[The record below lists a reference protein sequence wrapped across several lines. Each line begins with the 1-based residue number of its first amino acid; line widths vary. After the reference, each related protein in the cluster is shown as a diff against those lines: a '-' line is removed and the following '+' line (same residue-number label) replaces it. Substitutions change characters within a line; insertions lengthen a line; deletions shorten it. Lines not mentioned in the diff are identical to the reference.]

1 MARLFVTGINL
12 NKNELQNARVQNLS
26 SAPSSPV
33 AGQIYFDTV
42 SNVLKFYDGS
52 NWVPAS
58 GSTEVIQDLI
68 GSSLV
73 GGVALTSTYDD
84 TAGTTTVD
92 LDNTAVTAGTYGS
105 TAAKTVSFTVDQQG
119 RLTAAS
125 EQNIQI
131 ATSQVTGLQEFI
143 EDSINTV
150 VAAGEGIDVTYDDT
164 ANTYTVSAE
173 DASTSNKGVA
183 SFNSDDF
190 NTTDGHVELE
200 DTVVK
205 TITTDSGALTPS
217 THGISILGG
226 EGVDVTHSGASIT
239 VAAEDASSS
248 NKGVASF
255 DSTDFTVTSG
265 NVILNAERVED
276 IVGNLVL
283 GGTGIDATYTDGAGT
298 LSIDIDSTVTTNS
311 GTQTLTNKTLGS
323 STSLSANLDAN
334 SNKIINLTT
343 PTASTDAAN
352 KAYVDS
358 VSQGLDVK
366 QSVRVSTT
374 ANVDL
379 STALEAGDVIDG
391 VTLVAGNRVLVK
403 HQTTGGD
410 NGLYVVQSSGAAAR
424 ADDANVSSE
433 VTAGF
438 FTFVEEGTLYGNTG
452 WVLTTDNPITLGTTP
467 LTFTQFSGTG
477 TFTAGSGLTLTGTE
491 FSVDVT
497 PSSTNASLTNT
508 GGAVEVKLNTADG
521 LEVTGNGVGINN
533 GAGLTFSSGAL
544 VFDTANGYGTRKLA
558 FNIGDGTA
566 TSYTV
571 NYGLA
576 TRDVTVQIF
585 ENATPYA
592 QVEADVE
599 HTDSNNLTVKFA
611 TAPTTDQYRVV
622 VVG

>member
-33 AGQIYFDTV
+33 AGQIYFDTTY
-42 SNVLKFYDGS
+42 SVLYFYNGAE
-52 NWVPAS
+52 WIPAS

-73 GGVALTSTYDD
+73 GGVGLTSTYND
-84 TAGTTTVD
+84 TSGSTTLD
-92 LDNTAVTAGTYGS
+92 LDNTAVTNGSYGA
-105 TAAKTVSFTVDQQG
+105 AAKTVSFTVDQQG

-125 EQNIQI
+125 DQNIQI
-131 ATSQVTGLQEFI
+131 GTSQVTGLQEFI
-143 EDSINTV
+143 EDSVNTV
-150 VAAGEGIDVTYDDT
+150 IVAGEGIDVAYDDT

-205 TITTDSGALTPS
+205 AITTDSGALTPS

-239 VAAEDASSS
+239 VAAEDATSS

-276 IVGNLVL
+276 IVSNLVL

-334 SNKIINLTT
+334 SNKIINLSA
-343 PTASTDAAN
+343 PTSSTDAAN

-374 ANVDL
+374 TNVDL
-379 STALEAGDVIDG
+379 STDLESGDVIDG
-391 VTLVAGNRVLVK
+391 VTLAAGNRVLVK
-403 HQTTGGD
+403 HQTTGAD
-410 NGLYVVQSSGAAAR
+410 NGLYVVQSSGAAVR
-424 ADDANVSSE
+424 ADDANISSE

-477 TFTAGSGLTLTGTE
+477 TFTAGSGLTLNGTE

-497 PSSTNASLTNT
+497 PSSTNASLINT
-508 GGAVEVKLNTADG
+508 GGAVEVKLNTSDG
-521 LEVTGNGVGINN
+521 LEVTANGVGINN
-533 GAGLTFSSGAL
+533 GTGFTFSSGAL
-544 VFDTANGYGTRKLA
+544 VFDTANGYGVRKIA
-558 FNIGDGTA
+558 SSVGDGSA

-571 NYGLA
+571 THGLA
-576 TRDVTVQIF
+576 TRDVTIQIF
-585 ENATPYA
+585 DNASPYA

-599 HTDSNNLTVKFA
+599 HTDSNTATIKFA
-611 TAPTTDQYRVV
+611 VAPTTDQYRVV